1 MIENQALQAKADD
14 KKDRELIRQLRRDLD
29 THKRKEQELLSEAT
43 ELRRERDSIKME
55 KNEFFVQNTKE
66 LEDEKSAKRTLQSE
80 LERNDFKVKCMQ
92 EDVQKMQLKMEK
104 KQAELHRAH
113 SDNNSK
119 DQVLRTREQMIE
131 NLQRQLTQIK
141 DDVRSKDVEIDAIQK
156 RRAEDDR
163 DRDFMVREERN
174 RNAKELDKH
183 EKQNRE
189 LATQKQMELAS
200 VQARLDAL

>member
-1 MIENQALQAKADD
+1 
-14 KKDRELIRQLRRDLD
+14 
-29 THKRKEQELLSEAT
+29 
-43 ELRRERDSIKME
+43 ME